1 MQRLEFSPNIKDQVE
16 ELIFKGNMNMLP
28 HLQNIFKLAPFL
40 QEDLLGFA

>member
-28 HLQNIFKLAPFL
+28 HLQNCVAVCLSAP
-40 QEDLLGFA
+40 